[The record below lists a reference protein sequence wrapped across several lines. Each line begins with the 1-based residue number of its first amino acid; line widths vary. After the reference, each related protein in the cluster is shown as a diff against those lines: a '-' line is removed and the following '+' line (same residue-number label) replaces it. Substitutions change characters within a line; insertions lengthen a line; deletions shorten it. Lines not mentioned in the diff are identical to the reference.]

1 MMRFFKP
8 ENKGYAVLFVVI
20 IINAAA
26 LVIVTSIM
34 IWGFYFHKTSLV
46 NQKSSQARNIADAC
60 AEIALM
66 DIWGDQNISGSYSES
81 IGEGSCTYDISGTS
95 PNKNIQVEASVDDVY
110 RRLEVNIDQVNP
122 DINISSWQ
130 EVADF

>member
-1 MMRFFKP
+1 MRFFKP

>member
-1 MMRFFKP
+1 MMKHY
-8 ENKGYAVLFVVI
+8 NADDKGYAVLFVVI

-66 DIWGDQNISGSYSES
+66 DIWGNQNISGSYSAS
-81 IGEGSCTYDISGTS
+81 IGEGSCTYSISGTS
-95 PNKNIQVEASVDDVY
+95 PNKNIQVEAIVDDIH
-110 RRLEVNIDQVNP
+110 RRLEVDIDQVNP